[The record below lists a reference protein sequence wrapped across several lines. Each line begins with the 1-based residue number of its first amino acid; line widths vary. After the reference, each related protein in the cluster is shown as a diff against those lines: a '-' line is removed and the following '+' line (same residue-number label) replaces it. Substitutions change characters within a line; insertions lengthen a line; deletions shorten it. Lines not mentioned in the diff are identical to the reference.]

1 MVLPV
6 LAVYQHQY
14 ADASPLLLGLTLG
27 AYGLTQA
34 LLQIPLGLL
43 SDRIGRRP
51 VIIGGLLLFI
61 AGSIV
66 AAMAESMLGLI
77 IGRALQGL
85 GAIASTLMAMVAD
98 LTSEE
103 KRTVAMASIGASIG
117 LSFILAMIVGPIV
130 AAAMGLSAIFWLTAL
145 LGLIG
150 ILIFVL
156 FVPNNIQ
163 VHRNREALADVS
175 QIAVLLREPTL
186 LRLNF
191 GIFALHL
198 ALMAVFVVIPNI
210 LAMELG
216 LGSDNLWW
224 VYLALLGGGFVLMIP
239 AMVLGE
245 KLQRQKLSFCAA
257 VALLAMATLVLG
269 WQRSLVLT
277 PLMLLAFFAAFNL
290 LEASLPSWLSKACP
304 AGSRGT
310 AMGLYSTSQFLG
322 AFAGGALGGWS
333 LQQFGVDGLFL
344 VVGVILLVWLFLAVG
359 LEAPRPLQ
367 TIVLQV
373 GDRDVDDFAK
383 IISTTKGVED
393 ILMIKGEPLA
403 YIKVDKR
410 VVDMASLQPYFN

>member
-1 MVLPV
+1 
-6 LAVYQHQY
+6 
-14 ADASPLLLGLTLG
+14 
-27 AYGLTQA
+27 
-34 LLQIPLGLL
+34 
-43 SDRIGRRP
+43 
-51 VIIGGLLLFI
+51 
-61 AGSIV
+61 
-66 AAMAESMLGLI
+66 
-77 IGRALQGL
+77 
-85 GAIASTLMAMVAD
+85 
-98 LTSEE
+98 
-103 KRTVAMASIGASIG
+103 
-117 LSFILAMIVGPIV
+117 
-130 AAAMGLSAIFWLTAL
+130 
-145 LGLIG
+145 
-150 ILIFVL
+150 
-156 FVPNNIQ
+156 
-163 VHRNREALADVS
+163 
-175 QIAVLLREPTL
+175 
-186 LRLNF
+186 
-191 GIFALHL
+191 
-198 ALMAVFVVIPNI
+198 
-210 LAMELG
+210 
-216 LGSDNLWW
+216 
-224 VYLALLGGGFVLMIP
+224 
-239 AMVLGE
+239 
-245 KLQRQKLSFCAA
+245 
-257 VALLAMATLVLG
+257 MATLVLG

-344 VVGVILLVWLFLAVG
+344 VVGIILLVWLFLAVG